1 MKIGKYELHTI
12 ESGTLMLDGGAMYG
26 VVPKPLWERSSPADE
41 KNRIKL
47 VTRHLLLV
55 SDDKKILIDT

>member
-1 MKIGKYELHTI
+1 MKIGKYKLRSI

-26 VVPKPLWERSSPADE
+26 VVPKPLWERNSPADE

-47 VTRHLLLV
+47 STRHLLLL
-55 SDDKKILIDT
+55 SDDKKIQHIE